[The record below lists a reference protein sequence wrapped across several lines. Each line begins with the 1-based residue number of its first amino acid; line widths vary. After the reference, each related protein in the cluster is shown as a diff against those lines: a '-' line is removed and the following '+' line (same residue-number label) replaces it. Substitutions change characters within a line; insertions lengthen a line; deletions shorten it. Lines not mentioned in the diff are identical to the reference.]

1 MKFNHSVRTAL
12 TGLHA
17 NRSRSALTILGIVIG
32 ITAIILIV
40 SLGKG
45 AQTFILGQIQG
56 IGSKTIAVIPGRQ
69 PTGPSDFANVFLDS
83 LKDRDLKSI
92 SNKANVPFAENIMPV
107 VFGTTRLS
115 FGNETYQA
123 TVLGAG
129 NDEKDNVIGQVFDVY
144 PNIGDFF
151 TATDVKSLEKVAV
164 LGDKVKK
171 ELFGSEEA
179 LGQKVKI
186 SNTTFRIVGILPK
199 KGQVSFFNFDDMVLV
214 PYTTAQQYVLG
225 KKYFDRFIVTADK
238 EEHISR
244 TVRDVEL
251 TIRANHS
258 ITDPDKDDFF
268 VETQADIAER
278 LRVVTNALTAFLVS
292 VAAISLFVGG
302 VGIMNIMLVSV
313 TERTKEIGLRKAIG
327 ATDQDILTQFLFEAI
342 ILTGI
347 GGVIGII
354 LGAFFSFTA
363 SLLLTRILNISWTF
377 TFPYGGTLIGLTV
390 SIGIGLI
397 FGIYPARQA
406 AKKNPI
412 DALRYE

>member
-144 PNIGDFF
+144 PSTGDFF